1 MARLHT
7 QKEMA
12 MTTPTIVAT
21 RTGEPREIATTLLQL
36 GATSYG
42 GPAIMGLMQHE
53 LQERRKWV
61 SKERFLE
68 GLAVANMVPGAT
80 ATQLGIFLAYARGGW
95 WNALLGGLCF
105 VLPAFVVMLALTIAY
120 AKFGVTPLARG
131 ALYGLGPVVI
141 GLFAVA
147 LYRLARTAASTT
159 LEMIIG
165 IAAVAA
171 SATTGV
177 GTVASLVL
185 AGCAGLFVFQP
196 PSARRTRF
204 VAGLLFVAVLS
215 IAVWASTSPS
225 VVTGSEWT
233 PNPKNLVH
241 IGLFF
246 LKVGAFTIGGGLT
259 MIAFIQEQVVGQFGW
274 LTAREFVDGMALGQL
289 TPGPVLMIAAYV
301 GYKLAGIGGPV
312 VAATAAFLPSFVL
325 MLAIL
330 PVLNRVRQLAWIKAM
345 MRGMA
350 PAVIGVL
357 TVSLVRL
364 SPAAVP
370 DPVALLILVGT
381 VAATLFLRTGA
392 FKLIIGGAALG
403 VLRSRLPL
411 TVLTRPF

>member
-1 MARLHT
+1 
-7 QKEMA
+7 MA
-12 MTTPTIVAT
+12 MTTQTIDAT
-21 RTGEPREIATTLLQL
+21 RTGERREIATTLLQL

-120 AKFGVTPLARG
+120 ANFGVTPLARG

-147 LYRLARTAASTT
+147 LYRLARTAARTT
-159 LEMIIG
+159 PEVIIA
-165 IAAVAA
+165 IAAAA
-171 SATTGV
+171 AAATTGI
-177 GTVASLVL
+177 GIVAILVL
-185 AGCAGLFVFQP
+185 AGCAGLFVFQHA

-204 VAGLLFVAVLS
+204 AAGLLFIAVLS
-215 IAVWASTSPS
+215 VAVWASTSPS

-241 IGLFF
+241 LGLFF

-301 GYKLAGIGGPV
+301 GYKLAGIGGAV
-312 VAATAAFLPSFVL
+312 VAATAAFLPSFVI

-330 PVLNRVRQLAWIKAM
+330 PALDRVRQLAWIKAM

-357 TVSLVRL
+357 AVSLIRL

-370 DPVALLILVGT
+370 DPVALLILIGT
-381 VAATLFLRTGA
+381 VAATLFLGTGA
-392 FKLIIGGAALG
+392 FKLMIGGAALG

>member
-1 MARLHT
+1 
-7 QKEMA
+7 
-12 MTTPTIVAT
+12 MTTQTIGAA
-21 RTGEPREIATTLLQL
+21 RTGEPREIATALLQL

-53 LQERRKWV
+53 LQERRRWV

-105 VLPAFVVMLALTIAY
+105 VLPAFVIMLALTIAY
-120 AKFGVTPLARG
+120 ANFGVTPLARG

-159 LEMIIG
+159 LEVIIG
-165 IAAVAA
+165 IAAAAA
-171 SATTGV
+171 SAATNIGI
-177 GTVASLVL
+177 VAILVL
-185 AGCAGLFVFQP
+185 AGCAGLFVFQHAT
-196 PSARRTRF
+196 SACRTRF

-241 IGLFF
+241 LGLFF

-274 LTAREFVDGMALGQL
+274 LTAREFVDGMAIGQL

-301 GYKLAGIGGPV
+301 GYKLAGIGGAV
-312 VAATAAFLPSFVL
+312 VAATASFLPSFVI

-330 PVLNRVRQLAWIKAM
+330 PALDRVRQLAWIKAM

-357 TVSLVRL
+357 AVSLVRL
-364 SPAAVP
+364 CPAAVP
-370 DPVALLILVGT
+370 DPVAVLILVGT

-392 FKLIIGGAALG
+392 FKLVIGGAALG